1 MTPLPPIRPAAYLW
15 GLVVSVASAAM
26 VALAEIETQ
35 SARIADPAGHG
46 WPFSV
51 LFGSGAERTTG
62 WRELAAGGMFTAADH
77 SVFQRLLWWHLGID
91 LIFVISYGILLAG
104 LVHAVFR
111 EGVGRQVGYGLVL
124 GTVLCD
130 LLEDQL
136 VASMLLGPAP
146 TVVPGALSVATTL
159 KWGFLAATVLTVI
172 IRAIV
177 PYTSARPDDPRPTL
191 RRTVR
196 ALMQH
201 RFSLAFVVPLLV
213 LTVLSGSA
221 VLEQLPDV
229 QRRWVTDGADGQR
242 QALLAVLVLG
252 TCAGLLALLGRE
264 RTRWARRHPMGPGP
278 APEQPGL
285 PVLGIWLVGPA
296 VALFGAVTAPLFTD
310 AAVLTIRLVIFCAVS
325 ALVIVLSLLLRR
337 WWSKHPAKRVPD
349 RPQRFTTDELPT
361 IRFTGH
367 ALALASLTIG
377 GLGLIRSFTSM
388 VILRPELQ
396 TAGLTTEQTGRADR
410 LFALGIL
417 AVVLPW
423 LIGLVIAAGRR
434 PDTTPAVS
442 APAVSAPA
450 GVAPLWPRW
459 LVLAAVVGTF
469 FYVAWHPGTVA
480 RLGVS
485 PVAIIGL
492 AALVGIPAA
501 SGLLIQDRPTA
512 EVFRALGLRRTP
524 LVSVLVICIVAVGAL
539 SGQTTID
546 RVVDG
551 SPSVPDPANWVRDR
565 PSAND
570 LVEHWESAEQGCELS
585 VDGHRVRPMIM
596 VAAEG
601 GGILAAY
608 WTVKGLQAIEDGT
621 SARAGCGA
629 RSVLFSAG
637 ASGGSV
643 GLTVARFSGT
653 PGTPDTAQ
661 AVAAVQQMARP
672 QPLAQGVVGTF
683 VRDPLYGATG
693 VPIGSDGVAPDRT
706 WADRARLL
714 EIGWSGGYGADSSGA
729 DSSGADSWGTR
740 DFLSPASTLSPATG
754 PLILNSTSVADR
766 CRVWVSQV
774 SLPAPLAG
782 GDQGCDR
789 ADATGPRTID
799 LLSAY
804 ATDGRQPVAG
814 DTSTADCLH
823 GLPAVTAAMLTAR
836 FPYVTP
842 GGVVGPCSPVGASG
856 PAWPRTQLID
866 GGYTENSGLATITDL
881 SVAWL
886 AQVRSHN
893 EQVMTSG
900 SDEPLIIPFVVFLT
914 NEEAGA
920 SQLRPPA
927 RLQSELLLPPA
938 EYLSGQGTL
947 NTNEALLRRASDV
960 VATTSICP
968 EVANSRLDCTAI
980 SAQFPHRVIVVDRPA
995 EPEVTAP
1002 LGWVLSDASMAG
1014 MNAAMSTQAGTRC
1027 ADQGSGP
1034 ASIDPACLRGYG
1046 AMGDLLGYLDR
1057 G

>member
-1 MTPLPPIRPAAYLW
+1 MPLPPIRAAAYLW
-15 GLVVSVASAAM
+15 GLVVSVTAAAM

-51 LFGSGAERTTG
+51 LFGSGGERTTG
-62 WRELAAGGMFTAADH
+62 WQELAAGGMFTAAEH
-77 SVFQRLLWWHLGID
+77 AVFQRLLWWHLGVD
-91 LIFVISYGILLAG
+91 LVFMISYGILLAG

-111 EGVGRQVGYGLVL
+111 KGLGRQVGYGLVL

-130 LLEDQL
+130 LAEDQL
-136 VASMLLGPAP
+136 VASMLVGPTP

-159 KWGFLAATVLTVI
+159 KWVLLAATVLTVI

-177 PYTSARPDDPRPTL
+177 PYTSALPDDPRPTL

-252 TCAGLLALLGRE
+252 VCAGLLALLGRE
-264 RTRWARRHPMGPGP
+264 RTRWARRHPIGPGP

-296 VALFGAVTAPLFTD
+296 VALLGAVLAPLFTD

-349 RPQRFTTDELPT
+349 RPQRFTADELAT

-377 GLGLIRSFTSM
+377 GLGLIRSFMSM
-388 VILRPELQ
+388 VILRPELE
-396 TAGLTTEQTGRADR
+396 TAGLTAEQTGRAER
-410 LFALGIL
+410 LFALGVL

-423 LIGLVIAAGRR
+423 LIGLVIAMGRR
-434 PDTTPAVS
+434 PDPTPVVS
-442 APAVSAPA
+442 SSA
-450 GVAPLWPRW
+450 VAPLWPRW
-459 LVLAAVVGTF
+459 LVLAAVVATF
-469 FYVAWHPGTVA
+469 FFVAWHPGTVA
-480 RLGVS
+480 GLGVS
-485 PVAIIGL
+485 AVAIIGL

-551 SPSVPDPANWVRDR
+551 SPSVPDSANWVRDR

-570 LVEHWESAEQGCELS
+570 LVEHWESTEQGCELS

-661 AVAAVQQMARP
+661 AVAAVRQMARP

-693 VPIGSDGVAPDRT
+693 VPIGSDGIAPART

-714 EIGWSGGYGADSSGA
+714 EIGWSGGYASDS
-729 DSSGADSWGTR
+729 SWGTR
-740 DFLSPASTLSPATG
+740 DFLSPEATLSPATG
-754 PLILNSTSVADR
+754 TLILNSTSVADR

-782 GDQGCDR
+782 GDQGCDL

-804 ATDGRQPVAG
+804 ATDIRQPAAG

-823 GLPAVTAAMLTAR
+823 GLQAVTAAMLTAR

-842 GGVVGPCSPVGASG
+842 GGVVGPCSPTGADG
-856 PAWPRTQLID
+856 PTWPRTQLID

-900 SDEPLIIPFVVFLT
+900 SSEPLIVPFVVFLT
-914 NEEAGA
+914 NEEGGA
-920 SQLRPPA
+920 SQLRPAA
-927 RLQSELLLPPA
+927 RLQSELLLPPV

-947 NTNEALLRRASDV
+947 NTNEALLRRASDA

-968 EVANSRLDCTAI
+968 EVADPRLDCAAI
-980 SAQFPHRVIVVDRPA
+980 SARFPHRVIVVDRPA

-1014 MNAAMSTQAGTRC
+1014 MDAAMGTQAGTRC
-1027 ADQGSGP
+1027 ADQGSGR
-1034 ASIDPACLRGYG
+1034 ASTDPGCLRGYG
-1046 AMGDLLGYLDR
+1046 AMGDLLGYLDH
-1057 G
+1057 